1 MIKDKIQKLY
11 DQRILWQMSAAE
23 RMTLN
28 YIVDRMEVRNTVI
41 EVGSY
46 KGGCTKF
53 LSEKFN
59 KVISIDIDHSEIVDL
74 VSYNNVKWMTGF
86 SSEMIPIALRENKE
100 VHLIIIDGDH
110 NYNSVL
116 SDISM
121 CMNFNRYT
129 KPIILIHD
137 AAYEPTHK
145 AIMDVKRNSNEDYFI
160 DEKFVPGEPFNGGM
174 IGGLGLIYK
183 L

>member
-1 MIKDKIQKLY
+1 MINDKIQKLY
-11 DQRILWQMSAAE
+11 DNRVLWQMSAAE
-23 RMTLN
+23 RMALHF
-28 YIVDRMEVRNTVI
+28 IIGGMMQRETVI

-46 KGGCTKF
+46 KGGCTKY
-53 LSEKFN
+53 LSERFD

-74 VSYNNVKWMTGF
+74 ASYENVKWMCGF
-86 SSEMIPIALRENKE
+86 SSEMLPIALRENKE
-100 VHLIIIDGDH
+100 VRLIIIDGDH
-110 NYNSVL
+110 SYNGVL

-129 KPIILIHD
+129 KPVILIHD
-137 AAYEPTHK
+137 AAYEDTHR
-145 AIMDVKRNSNEDYFI
+145 AIMDIKKLSNDYFI
-160 DEKFVPGEPFNGGM
+160 DEKFVPGEPFNDGM